1 MSLEFQLPPR
11 ERLLQAA
18 VELLANSDGAPV
30 STRKITELAGVTA
43 PTLYHH
49 FGDKE
54 GLFDAVVAV
63 GFDQYVAS
71 ETGLDPT
78 GKPLDDVR
86 RMWDQHVRFGIEQP
100 HMYLV
105 MFGNVRPGNRSNR
118 LAEAEALL
126 RDKLDRAAE
135 AGHLNVAPADAV
147 RSILAANIGVTL
159 MLIAEPAAERNFEL
173 SDMTRDAVIT
183 AVSSEAG
190 ITDSA
195 SPVETSSVVVAAIAL
210 NAALESSNPQQLSN
224 TEMKMFLEWLHRI
237 SKTS

>member
-1 MSLEFQLPPR
+1 MSLDIQLPPR

-18 VELLANSDGAPV
+18 VELLAASDGTPV

-54 GLFDAVVAV
+54 GLFDAVVTV
-63 GFDQYVAS
+63 GFEQYVAS
-71 ETGLDPT
+71 EMDLAPT
-78 GKPLDDVR
+78 GHPLADVR
-86 RMWDQHVRFGIEQP
+86 RMWDQHVRFGIEKP

-105 MFGNVRPGNRSNR
+105 MFGKVRPGNRSNR
-118 LAEAEALL
+118 ISEAEALL
-126 RDKLDRAAE
+126 REKLDRAAE
-135 AGHLNVAPADAV
+135 AGYLNVPPADAV

-159 MLIAEPAAERNFEL
+159 MLISEPEAERNFEL

-183 AVSSEAG
+183 AVSSASG
-190 ITDSA
+190 IADSA
-195 SPVETSSVVVAAIAL
+195 TPVETSSVVVAAIAL